1 MLITFTQG
9 LRMTKNIFLMLL
21 QSVSDV
27 VRDSDSGGSAILTA
41 TATNSNSGDDELD
54 PNRKT
59 LLEFKGAVQE
69 EQKTGDKRIE
79 EINNKLD
86 SVKKQI
92 DEQRTQLD
100 DYRSKLKQV
109 NEEKDIEYPKFIE
122 LRESL
127 IDAKNQMKSLDDKVG
142 PVAAKLRRERSDMHN
157 LQKALNQIERDI
169 QTKKLSKEEER
180 KLVARSREIATKLHT
195 LKMIHKKE
203 DQYRTISTQY
213 DQLKDQVKRIFK
225 LKEEYGTKIGR
236 LKESLDNLINL
247 REGLY
252 EERRQVIHT
261 VREAAAKLEM
271 IETQLNAIAFKKSRV
286 QAAEFRNKKHKEM
299 GERRAARQEA
309 MQERAKR
316 DKEYQERRDA
326 LKEVALKK
334 MTSGKKLTFDEMKLI
349 FGDAGSD

>member
-1 MLITFTQG
+1 
-9 LRMTKNIFLMLL
+9 MTKNIFLVLL
-21 QSVSDV
+21 HSVSDV

-41 TATNSNSGDDELD
+41 TATNSNSGDDDLD

-59 LLEFKGAVQE
+59 LLEFKRAVQE

-86 SVKKQI
+86 SIKKQI
-92 DEQRTQLD
+92 DEERAQLD
-100 DYRSKLKQV
+100 DFRSKLKQV
-109 NEEKDIEYPKFIE
+109 NEEKDIEYPKFVE

-127 IDAKNQMKSLDDKVG
+127 M
-142 PVAAKLRRERSDMHN
+142 
-157 LQKALNQIERDI
+157 KALEQIERDI
-169 QTKKLSKEEER
+169 QTKKLSKDEER
-180 KLVARSREIATKLHT
+180 KLVARSKEIATKLHT

-203 DQYRTISTQY
+203 DHYRTISAQY

-225 LKEEYGTKIGR
+225 LKEEYGPKIGK

-271 IETQLNAIAFKKSRV
+271 IETQLNAIAFKKSRM
-286 QAAEFRNKKHKEM
+286 QASEYRHKKQKET
-299 GERRAARQEA
+299 GDRRAARQEA
-309 MQERAKR
+309 IQERAKR
-316 DKEYQERRDA
+316 DKEYQERRNA

-334 MTSGKKLTFDEMKLI
+334 MTTGKKLTFDEMKLI

>member
-21 QSVSDV
+21 HSVSDV

-41 TATNSNSGDDELD
+41 TAPNSNSGGDELD

-59 LLEFKGAVQE
+59 LLEFKRAVQE

-79 EINNKLD
+79 EINIKLD
-86 SVKKQI
+86 DVKKQI

-252 EERRQVIHT
+252 EERRQVIHI

-286 QAAEFRNKKHKEM
+286 QAAEYRNKKHKEM

-326 LKEVALKK
+326 LKEVALEK

>member
-9 LRMTKNIFLMLL
+9 LRMTKNIFLLL
-21 QSVSDV
+21 LHSVSDV

-59 LLEFKGAVQE
+59 LLEFKSAVQE
-69 EQKTGDKRIE
+69 EQKTGDRRIE

-213 DQLKDQVKRIFK
+213 DQLRDQVKRIFK

-252 EERRQVIHT
+252 EERRQVIHI

-286 QAAEFRNKKHKEM
+286 QAAEYRNKKHKEM

-334 MTSGKKLTFDEMKLI
+334 MSSGKKLTFDEMKLI

>member
-21 QSVSDV
+21 HSVSDV

-41 TATNSNSGDDELD
+41 TAPNSNSGGDELD

-59 LLEFKGAVQE
+59 LLEFKRAVQE

-79 EINNKLD
+79 EINIKLD
-86 SVKKQI
+86 DVKKQI

-252 EERRQVIHT
+252 EERRQVIHI

-286 QAAEFRNKKHKEM
+286 QAAEYRNKKHKEM

-334 MTSGKKLTFDEMKLI
+334 MSSGKKLTFDEMKLI

>member
-1 MLITFTQG
+1 
-9 LRMTKNIFLMLL
+9 MTKNIFLMLL
-21 QSVSDV
+21 HSVSDV

-41 TATNSNSGDDELD
+41 TATNSNSGGDELD

-59 LLEFKGAVQE
+59 LLEFKRAVQE

-79 EINNKLD
+79 EINIKLD
-86 SVKKQI
+86 DVKKQI

-252 EERRQVIHT
+252 EERRQVIHI

-286 QAAEFRNKKHKEM
+286 QAAEYRNKKHKEM

-334 MTSGKKLTFDEMKLI
+334 MSSGKKLTFDEMKLI

>member
-1 MLITFTQG
+1 
-9 LRMTKNIFLMLL
+9 MTKNIFLMLL
-21 QSVSDV
+21 HSVSDV
-27 VRDSDSGGSAILTA
+27 VRDSDSGGSAVLTA
-41 TATNSNSGDDELD
+41 TATNSNSSDELD

-69 EQKTGDKRIE
+69 EQKTGDRRIE

-109 NEEKDIEYPKFIE
+109 NEEKDIEYPIFVE

-127 IDAKNQMKSLDDKVG
+127 IEAKNQMKSLDDKVG

-157 LQKALNQIERDI
+157 LQKTLDQIERDI

-180 KLVARSREIATKLHT
+180 KLVARSKEIATKLHA

-225 LKEEYGTKIGR
+225 LKEEYGTRIGK

-252 EERRQVIHT
+252 EERRQVIHI

-271 IETQLNAIAFKKSRV
+271 IETQLNAIAFKKSRM
-286 QAAEFRNKKHKEM
+286 QAAEYRNKKHKEI

-309 MQERAKR
+309 IQERAKR

-334 MTSGKKLTFDEMKLI
+334 MTTGKKLTFDEMKLI

>member
-1 MLITFTQG
+1 MLFTFTQG

-21 QSVSDV
+21 HSVSDV

-59 LLEFKGAVQE
+59 LLEFKRAVQE

-86 SVKKQI
+86 DVKKQI

-195 LKMIHKKE
+195 LKIIHKKE
-203 DQYRTISTQY
+203 DQYRTFSTQY

-225 LKEEYGTKIGR
+225 LKEEYGTRIGR

-286 QAAEFRNKKHKEM
+286 QAAEYRNKRHKES

-349 FGDAGSD
+349 FDDTGSD

>member
-1 MLITFTQG
+1 MVL
-9 LRMTKNIFLMLL
+9 
-21 QSVSDV
+21 
-27 VRDSDSGGSAILTA
+27 DSDSGGSAVLTA

-59 LLEFKGAVQE
+59 LLEFKSAVQE
-69 EQKTGDKRIE
+69 EQKTGDRRIE

-109 NEEKDIEYPKFIE
+109 NEEKDIEYPIFVE

-127 IDAKNQMKSLDDKVG
+127 IEAKNQMKSLDDKVG
-142 PVAAKLRRERSDMHN
+142 PVAAKLRRDRSDMHN
-157 LQKALNQIERDI
+157 LQKTLDQIERDI

-180 KLVARSREIATKLHT
+180 KLVARSKEIATKLHA

-213 DQLKDQVKRIFK
+213 DQLKDQVKRIFR
-225 LKEEYGTKIGR
+225 LKEEYGTGIGK
-236 LKESLDNLINL
+236 LKESLDTLINL

-252 EERRQVIHT
+252 DERRQVIHI

-271 IETQLNAIAFKKSRV
+271 VETQLNAIAFKKSRM
-286 QAAEFRNKKHKEM
+286 QAAEYRNKRHKET

-309 MQERAKR
+309 IQERAKR

-334 MTSGKKLTFDEMKLI
+334 MTTGKKLTFDEMKLI

>member
-1 MLITFTQG
+1 
-9 LRMTKNIFLMLL
+9 MTKNIFLMLL
-21 QSVSDV
+21 HSVSDV

-41 TATNSNSGDDELD
+41 TAPNSNSGGDELD

-59 LLEFKGAVQE
+59 LLEFKRAVQE

-79 EINNKLD
+79 EINIKLD
-86 SVKKQI
+86 DVKKQI

-252 EERRQVIHT
+252 EERRQVIHI

-286 QAAEFRNKKHKEM
+286 QAAEYRNKKHKEM

>member
-1 MLITFTQG
+1 MLITPIGVLQ
-9 LRMTKNIFLMLL
+9 MTKNIFLMFLHF
-21 QSVSDV
+21 VSDV
-27 VRDSDSGGSAILTA
+27 VRDSDAGGSAVLTA

-59 LLEFKGAVQE
+59 LLEFKESVQE

-86 SVKKQI
+86 AIKKQI
-92 DEQRTQLD
+92 DEERTQLD
-100 DYRSKLKQV
+100 DLRAKLKQV
-109 NEEKDIEYPKFIE
+109 NEEKDIEYPKFVE

-127 IDAKNQMKSLDDKVG
+127 MQAKNQMKSLDDKVG
-142 PVAAKLRRERSDMHN
+142 AVAAKLRKERSDMHN
-157 LQKALNQIERDI
+157 LQKALEQIERDI
-169 QTKKLSKEEER
+169 QTKKLSKDEER
-180 KLVARSREIATKLHT
+180 KLVARSKEIATKLHT

-203 DQYRTISTQY
+203 DQYRTISARY
-213 DQLKDQVKRIFK
+213 DQSRDQVKRIFR
-225 LKEEYGTKIGR
+225 LKEEYGTKIGK

-271 IETQLNAIAFKKSRV
+271 IETQLNAIAFKKSRM
-286 QAAEFRNKKHKEM
+286 QAAEYRHRRQKET

-316 DKEYQERRDA
+316 DKEYQDRRNA
-326 LKEVALKK
+326 LKEVAVQK
-334 MTSGKKLTFDEMKLI
+334 MTTGKKLTFDEMKLI
-349 FGDAGSD
+349 FGDAASD